1 MKRRD
6 FPFSYV
12 RCKVSR
18 KGREE
23 GREVFRCMRAI
34 WDGGL
39 REQRNPRVDK
49 FTGVRIFSV

>member
-1 MKRRD
+1 ME
-6 FPFSYV
+6 
-12 RCKVSR
+12 
-18 KGREE
+18 G

-49 FTGVRIFSV
+49 FTGVRMFFCLGQMFVTT